1 MKYLPSTQIFTCFA
15 VDGYYSPIW
24 ELIEQ
29 RKANDDGKEFDFYG
43 AVSEKIGD

>member
-15 VDGYYSPIW
+15 VDGYYHPIW
-24 ELIEQ
+24 DVIEQ
-29 RKANDDGKEFDFYG
+29 RKANDDNFYG